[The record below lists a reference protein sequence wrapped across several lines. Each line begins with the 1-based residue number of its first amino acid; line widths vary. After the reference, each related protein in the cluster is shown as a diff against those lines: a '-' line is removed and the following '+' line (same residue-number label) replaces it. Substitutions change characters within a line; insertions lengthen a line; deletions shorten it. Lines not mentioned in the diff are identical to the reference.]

1 LHKPIPAVN
10 PLRNAKGTIMAFTL
24 KNWTLEK
31 VGVVGS
37 GQIGPDIALYFAKVL
52 SPFGVPI
59 VVVDVSEEA
68 LAKGKAKLEKKV
80 AKGVESGAFK
90 PDEAERMTGSLT
102 WTTDYGALNG
112 CRLVIEAATENK
124 AIKRKIVAQ
133 LEGVVEP
140 DCIIASNSSHME
152 PEEIFAEAKTPEHG
166 LVVHYFF
173 PAERNVIVEVVP
185 GAKTH
190 DVVTNWVME
199 FYEQIGKAPIQVGSR
214 YGYAIDPVFEGIFQ
228 AAALEVEKGAGTVKQ
243 VDEIARKALGLGIG
257 PFTAMNLTGGN
268 PITAVGLDQYTTKIH
283 KWFRTPDSLKKL
295 NEAKAGWETAGR
307 GEKVE
312 YTEDQFKKV
321 ADAMTGAYFGLV
333 GEIVDAGISNVGDM
347 NMAVAT
353 ALVVKPP
360 FEWMNEMGV
369 VPALKLVEKYA
380 AANDGFTVPKC
391 IKQQAATAKPF
402 EIPVVFRRDKDG
414 VAVIK
419 IRRPGVLNALNLE
432 VFRQLRAHC
441 EAVMGDSSIKG
452 AVVTGFGVKAFVSG
466 ADIDMLSALKTAA
479 DGEQNSR
486 QFHATLDYI
495 EDMKKPV
502 VCAYNGLAFGG
513 GNELAMACHA
523 RIARKG
529 LKLLAGQPEVNL
541 GIIPGAGGT
550 QRLPRLVGFDRALQ
564 MMRTAKPVDGKTAF
578 EWGLIS
584 EEVEGDLVDRAV
596 ALVNE
601 YAGGKA
607 KLKRI
612 TMDAM
617 KGVPDSPPQLDIG
630 HLSRKIDE
638 ILCNTVINGC
648 KQPLRDGLKL
658 ESKAFG
664 ECVETED
671 MHIGM
676 ENFLKNG
683 ARSKAE
689 FVNR

>member
-1 LHKPIPAVN
+1 
-10 PLRNAKGTIMAFTL
+10 MAFTL

-31 VGVVGS
+31 VGVIGS

-52 SPFGVPI
+52 APFGVS
-59 VVVDVSEEA
+59 VVVIDVSADA

-80 AKGVESGAFK
+80 AKGVETGAFK
-90 PDEAERMTGSLT
+90 ALEAEAMTKSLT
-102 WTTDYGALNG
+102 WTSDYAALKG

-124 AIKRKIVAQ
+124 DIKQKIVSA
-133 LEGVVEP
+133 LEAVVEP

-152 PEEIFAEAKTPEHG
+152 PEVIFEKAKTPEHG

-173 PAERNVIVEVVP
+173 PAERNIIVEVVP

-190 DVVTNWVME
+190 DVVTNWVMA

-228 AAALEVEKGAGTVKQ
+228 AAALQVESGAGNVKQ

-268 PITAVGLDQYTTKIH
+268 PITAVGLDHYTTKIH
-283 KWFRTPDSLKKL
+283 KWFRTPASLKAL
-295 NEAKAGWETAGR
+295 NEKKANWETAGK

-312 YTEDQFKKV
+312 YTEEQFKRI

-333 GEIVDAGISNVGDM
+333 GEIVDSGISNVGDM
-347 NMAVAT
+347 NMAVST

-369 VPALKLVEKYA
+369 NNALKLVEKYA
-380 AANDGFTVPKC
+380 ADNPGFPVPQC
-391 IKQQAATAKPF
+391 IKAQAGKPF
-402 EIPVVFRRDKDG
+402 EIPMVFRRDVKG

-419 IRRPGVLNALNLE
+419 IRRPAVLNALNLE

-441 EAVMGDSSIKG
+441 EAVEADASIKG
-452 AVVTGFGVKAFVSG
+452 AVITGFGTKAFVSG
-466 ADIDMLSALKTAA
+466 ADIDMLAALKTAA
-479 DGEQNSR
+479 EGEANSR
-486 QFHATLDYI
+486 QFHVTLDYI
-495 EDMKKPV
+495 EAMKKPV

-513 GNELAMACHA
+513 GNELAMACHS

-529 LKLLAGQPEVNL
+529 LKILAGQPEVNL

-550 QRLPRLVGFDRALQ
+550 QRLPRWVGFDRALG
-564 MMRTAKPVDGKTAF
+564 MMRTAKPIDGKTAL

-584 EEVEGDLVDRAV
+584 EEVEGDVADRAV
-596 ALVNE
+596 ELVNE
-601 YAGGKA
+601 YASGKA
-607 KLKRI
+607 QLKRI
-612 TMDAM
+612 NTGPLA
-617 KGVPDSPPQLDIG
+617 GVPDNAPALDIG
-630 HLSRKIDE
+630 HLSRRIDE
-638 ILCNTVINGC
+638 ILCSTVINGC
-648 KQPLRDGLKL
+648 KQALREGLLL

-664 ECVETED
+664 ECVATED

-676 ENFLKNG
+676 ETFLKEG
-683 ARSKAE
+683 ARAKAA
-689 FVNR
+689 FKHS

>member
-1 LHKPIPAVN
+1 
-10 PLRNAKGTIMAFTL
+10 MAFTL

-31 VGVVGS
+31 VGVIGS

-52 SPFGVPI
+52 APSGVSV
-59 VVVDVSEEA
+59 VVVDVSADA

-80 AKGVESGAFK
+80 AKGVETGAFK
-90 PDEAERMTGSLT
+90 APEAEAMTKSLT
-102 WTTDYGALNG
+102 WTSDYAALKG

-124 AIKRKIVAQ
+124 DIKQKIVSA
-133 LEGVVEP
+133 LEAVVEP

-152 PEEIFAEAKTPEHG
+152 PEVIFEKAKTPEHG

-173 PAERNVIVEVVP
+173 PAERNIIVEVVP

-190 DVVTNWVME
+190 DVVTNWVMD

-228 AAALEVEKGAGTVKQ
+228 AAALQVESDAGNVKQ

-268 PITAVGLDQYTTKIH
+268 PITAVGLDHYTSKIH
-283 KWFRTPDSLKKL
+283 KWFRTPASLKAL
-295 NEAKAGWETAGR
+295 NEKKANWETAGK

-312 YTEDQFKKV
+312 YTEEQFKRI

-333 GEIVDAGISNVGDM
+333 GEIVDSGISNVGDM
-347 NMAVAT
+347 NMAVST

-369 VPALKLVEKYA
+369 NNALKLVEKYA
-380 AANDGFTVPKC
+380 ADNPGFPVPKC
-391 IKQQAATAKPF
+391 IKAQAGKPF
-402 EIPVVFRRDKDG
+402 EIPMVFRRDVKG

-419 IRRPGVLNALNLE
+419 IRRPAVLNALNLE

-441 EAVMGDSSIKG
+441 EAVEADAGIKG
-452 AVVTGFGVKAFVSG
+452 AVITGFGTKAFVSG
-466 ADIDMLSALKTAA
+466 ADIDMLAALKTAA
-479 DGEQNSR
+479 EGEANSR
-486 QFHATLDYI
+486 QFHVTLDYI
-495 EDMKKPV
+495 EAMKKPV

-529 LKLLAGQPEVNL
+529 LKILAGQPEVNL

-550 QRLPRLVGFDRALQ
+550 QRLPRWVGFDRALG
-564 MMRTAKPVDGKTAF
+564 MMRTAKPIDGKTAL

-584 EEVEGDLVDRAV
+584 EEVEGDVADRAV
-596 ALVNE
+596 ELVND
-601 YAGGKA
+601 YASGKA

-612 TMDAM
+612 NAGPLT
-617 KGVPDSPPQLDIG
+617 GVPDHAPALDIG
-630 HLSRKIDE
+630 HLSRRIDE
-638 ILCNTVINGC
+638 ILCSTVIHGC
-648 KQPLRDGLKL
+648 QQPLRQGLLL

-664 ECVETED
+664 ECVETQD

-676 ENFLKNG
+676 ETFLKEG
-683 ARSKAE
+683 ARAKAA
-689 FVNR
+689 FKHS

>member
-1 LHKPIPAVN
+1 
-10 PLRNAKGTIMAFTL
+10 MAFTL

-31 VGVVGS
+31 VGVIGS

-52 SPFGVPI
+52 APFGVSV
-59 VVVDVSEEA
+59 VVVDVSADA

-90 PDEAERMTGSLT
+90 APEAEAMTASLT
-102 WTTDYGALNG
+102 WTSDYGALKG
-112 CRLVIEAATENK
+112 CRLVVEAATENK
-124 AIKRKIVAQ
+124 DIKQKIVAA
-133 LEGVVEP
+133 LEAVVEP

-152 PEEIFAEAKTPEHG
+152 PEAIFEKAKAPEHG

-173 PAERNVIVEVVP
+173 PAERNIIVEVVP

-190 DVVTNWVME
+190 DVVTNWVMA

-214 YGYAIDPVFEGIFQ
+214 YGYAIDPVFEGVFQ
-228 AAALEVEKGAGTVKQ
+228 AAALQAESGAGSVKQ

-268 PITAVGLDQYTTKIH
+268 PITAVGLDHYTTKIH
-283 KWFRTPDSLKKL
+283 NWFRTPASLKAL
-295 NEAKAGWETAGR
+295 NETKGSWETAGR

-312 YTEDQFKKV
+312 YTEEQFKRI

-333 GEIVDAGISNVGDM
+333 GEIVDSGISNVGDM
-347 NMAVAT
+347 NMAVST

-369 VPALKLVEKYA
+369 NNALKLVEKYA
-380 AANDGFTVPKC
+380 ADNPGFPVPRC
-391 IKQQAATAKPF
+391 IKGQAGKPF
-402 EIPVVFRRDKDG
+402 VIPMVFRRDVKG

-419 IRRPGVLNALNLE
+419 IRRPAVLNALNLE

-441 EAVMGDSSIKG
+441 EAVEADASIKG
-452 AVVTGFGVKAFVSG
+452 AVITGFGTKAFVSG
-466 ADIDMLSALKTAA
+466 ADIDMLAALKTAA
-479 DGEQNSR
+479 EGEANSR
-486 QFHATLDYI
+486 QFHVTLDYI
-495 EDMKKPV
+495 EAMKKPV

-529 LKLLAGQPEVNL
+529 LKILAGQPEVNL

-550 QRLPRLVGFDRALQ
+550 QRLPRWVGFDKALG
-564 MMRTAKPVDGKTAF
+564 MMRIAKPIDGKTAL

-584 EEVEGDLVDRAV
+584 EEVDGDVADRAV
-596 ALVNE
+596 ELVND
-601 YAGGKA
+601 YASGKA

-612 TMDAM
+612 NTGPIA
-617 KGVPDSPPQLDIG
+617 GLPDSAPTLDIG

-638 ILCNTVINGC
+638 ILCSTVINGC
-648 KQPLRDGLKL
+648 KRSLREGLLL

-664 ECVETED
+664 ECVATED

-676 ENFLKNG
+676 ETFVKEG
-683 ARSKAE
+683 ARAKAA
-689 FVNR
+689 FKHR

>member
-1 LHKPIPAVN
+1 
-10 PLRNAKGTIMAFTL
+10 MAFTL

-31 VGVVGS
+31 VGVIGS

-52 SPFGVPI
+52 APFGVS
-59 VVVDVSEEA
+59 VVVIDVSADA

-80 AKGVESGAFK
+80 AKGVETGVFK
-90 PDEAERMTGSLT
+90 ALEAEAMTKSLT
-102 WTTDYGALNG
+102 WTSDYAALKG

-124 AIKRKIVAQ
+124 DIKQKIVSA
-133 LEGVVEP
+133 LEAVVEP

-152 PEEIFAEAKTPEHG
+152 PEVIFEKAKTPEHG

-173 PAERNVIVEVVP
+173 PAERNIIVEVVP

-190 DVVTNWVME
+190 DVVTNWVMA

-228 AAALEVEKGAGTVKQ
+228 AAALQVESGAGNVKQ

-268 PITAVGLDQYTTKIH
+268 PITAVGLDHYTTKIH
-283 KWFRTPDSLKKL
+283 KWFRTPASLKAL
-295 NEAKAGWETAGR
+295 NEKKANWETAGK

-312 YTEDQFKKV
+312 YTEEQFKRI

-333 GEIVDAGISNVGDM
+333 GEIVDSGISNVGDM
-347 NMAVAT
+347 NMAVST

-369 VPALKLVEKYA
+369 NNALKLVEKYA
-380 AANDGFTVPKC
+380 ADNPGFPVPQC
-391 IKQQAATAKPF
+391 IKAQAGKPF
-402 EIPVVFRRDKDG
+402 EIPMVFRRDVKG

-419 IRRPGVLNALNLE
+419 IRRPAVLNALNLE

-441 EAVMGDSSIKG
+441 EAVEADASIKG
-452 AVVTGFGVKAFVSG
+452 AVITGFGTKAFVSG
-466 ADIDMLSALKTAA
+466 ADIDMLAALKTAA
-479 DGEQNSR
+479 EGEANSR
-486 QFHATLDYI
+486 QFHVTLDYI
-495 EDMKKPV
+495 EAMKKPV

-513 GNELAMACHA
+513 GNELAMACHS

-529 LKLLAGQPEVNL
+529 LKILAGQPEVNL

-550 QRLPRLVGFDRALQ
+550 QRLPRWVGFDRALG
-564 MMRTAKPVDGKTAF
+564 MMRTAKPIDGKTAL

-584 EEVEGDLVDRAV
+584 EEVEGDVADRAV
-596 ALVNE
+596 ELVNE
-601 YAGGKA
+601 YASGKA
-607 KLKRI
+607 QLKRI
-612 TMDAM
+612 NTGPLA
-617 KGVPDSPPQLDIG
+617 GVPDNAPALDIG
-630 HLSRKIDE
+630 HLSRRIDE
-638 ILCNTVINGC
+638 ILCSTVINGC
-648 KQPLRDGLKL
+648 KQALREGLLL

-664 ECVETED
+664 ECVATED

-676 ENFLKNG
+676 ETFLKEG
-683 ARSKAE
+683 ARAKAA
-689 FVNR
+689 FKHS

>member
-1 LHKPIPAVN
+1 
-10 PLRNAKGTIMAFTL
+10 MAFTL
-24 KNWTLEK
+24 KNWSLDK
-31 VGVVGS
+31 IGVIGS

-52 SPFGVPI
+52 APFGVST
-59 VVVDVSEEA
+59 VVVDVSAAA
-68 LAKGKAKLEKKV
+68 LAKGKSKLEKKI

-90 PDEAERMTGSLT
+90 PDEAQRMTGSLG
-102 WTTDYGALNG
+102 WTSDYAALKG
-112 CRLVIEAATENK
+112 CRLVVEAATENRD
-124 AIKRKIVAQ
+124 IKRKIVAQ
-133 LEGVVEP
+133 LEDVVEP

-152 PEEIFAEAKTPEHG
+152 PEVIFEQAKRPEHC

-173 PAERNVIVEVVP
+173 PAERNIIVEVVP
-185 GAKTH
+185 GAGTH
-190 DVVTNWVME
+190 GVVTNWVMD
-199 FYEQIGKAPIQVGSR
+199 FYEQIGKAPIKVGSR

-228 AAALEVEKGAGTVKQ
+228 AAALLVEAGAGDVKQ

-268 PITAVGLDQYTTKIH
+268 PITAVGLDQYTSKIH
-283 KWFRTPDSLKKL
+283 KWFRTPDSLKKQL
-295 NEAKAGWETAGR
+295 ELKAPWPTAGR
-307 GEKVE
+307 DEKIE
-312 YTEDQFKKV
+312 YTEAQFKQI

-333 GEIVDAGISNVGDM
+333 GEIVDSGISNVGDM

-353 ALVVKPP
+353 ALVIKPP

-369 VPALKLVEKYA
+369 GNALMLVDKYA
-380 AANDGFTVPKC
+380 ADNPGFPVPQC
-391 IKQQAATAKPF
+391 IKQQAGKPF
-402 EIPVVFRRDKDG
+402 DVPVVFRRDVGG

-419 IRRPGVLNALNLE
+419 IRRPAVLNALNLE

-441 EAVMGDSSIKG
+441 EAVETNPAVKG
-452 AVVTGFGVKAFVSG
+452 AVITGFGTKAFVSG
-466 ADIDMLSALKTAA
+466 ADVDMLAQLNTAA
-479 DGEQNSR
+479 DGEANSR
-486 QFHATLDYI
+486 QFHETLDFI
-495 EDMKKPV
+495 EGMRKPV

-529 LKLLAGQPEVNL
+529 LKILAGQPEVNL

-564 MMRTAKPVDGKTAF
+564 MMRTAKPVDGRTAR
-578 EWGLIS
+578 EWGLTS
-584 EEVEGDLVDRAV
+584 EEADEVVDRAV

-601 YAGGKA
+601 FASGKR
-607 KLKRI
+607 KLERI
-612 TMDAM
+612 NSGPLS
-617 KGVPDSPPQLDIG
+617 GVPDKAPELDIG
-630 HLSRKIDE
+630 HLSRKIDQ
-638 ILCNTVINGC
+638 ILCDTVINGC
-648 KQPLRDGLKL
+648 KLPLAEGLRL

-676 ENFLKNG
+676 ENFIKNG

-689 FVNR
+689 FKHQ